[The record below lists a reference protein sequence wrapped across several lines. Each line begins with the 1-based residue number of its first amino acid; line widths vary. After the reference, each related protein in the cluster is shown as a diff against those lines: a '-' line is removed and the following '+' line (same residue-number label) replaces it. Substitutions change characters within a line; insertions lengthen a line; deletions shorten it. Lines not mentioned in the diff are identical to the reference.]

1 MKLLTHAL
9 IAIAAAAAPALCVAQ
24 AYPAKPVRILIPFPA
39 GSIND
44 ILARVVAEKLTPALG
59 QPVIAENRI
68 GAGGRIAA
76 SAVAKA
82 PADGYTLL
90 LGSASTHVVA
100 PQVVKNMPYDSVK
113 DFTPIANAASPA
125 TGLVVNAELPVKTVR
140 DLVDYAKR
148 NPGKI
153 SFASNGIGSTH
164 QLRGEFIKMAAG
176 IDMVHVPFSGSN
188 ELVTA
193 ILANTVQMTFIVPGN
208 VKAHI
213 DSGRL
218 RLLAVTTPKRYE
230 VMPNVP
236 TVLEELPGYEPI
248 VDWFAFF
255 GPAGLAR
262 PIVQRL
268 NGEIVKALHL
278 PDVKA
283 ALDKQSLIV
292 IASTPEELAE
302 QIRREL
308 PVYARAVKA
317 AGIQPE

>member
-1 MKLLTHAL
+1 MKSLAHAVL
-9 IAIAAAAAPALCVAQ
+9 AIAAASAPAITFAQ
-24 AYPAKPVRILIPFPA
+24 AYPVKPVHILIPFPA

-76 SAVAKA
+76 TAASKA
-82 PADGYTLL
+82 APDGYTLL

-100 PQVVKNMPYDSVK
+100 PQVVKAMPYDPVK

-125 TGLVVNAELPVKTVR
+125 TGLVVNAELPVTSVR
-140 DLVDYAKR
+140 ELVDYAKK
-148 NPGKI
+148 NPGKV
-153 SFASNGIGSTH
+153 SFATNGIGSTH
-164 QLRGEFIKMAAG
+164 QLRGEFIKAAAG
-176 IDMVHVPFSGSN
+176 IDMVHIPFSGSN
-188 ELVTA
+188 ELVAA

-218 RLLAVTTPKRYE
+218 RLLAMTTPKRYA

-236 TVLEELPGYEPI
+236 TVVEELPGYEPI

-262 PIVQRL
+262 PIVLKL
-268 NGEIVKALHL
+268 NGEIVKSLQL

-302 QIRREL
+302 QIKREL
-308 PVYARAVKA
+308 PLYARAVKA

>member
-1 MKLLTHAL
+1 MKSLHAL
-9 IAIAAAAAPALCVAQ
+9 IVIAAAATPALCFAQ
-24 AYPAKPVRILIPFPA
+24 AYPAKPVRILIPFAA

-59 QPVIAENRI
+59 QAVIAENRV

-76 SAVAKA
+76 SAAAKA

-140 DLVDYAKR
+140 ELVDYARR

-153 SFASNGIGSTH
+153 TFASNGIGSTH

-176 IDMVHVPFSGSN
+176 IDMVHAPYSGSN

-218 RLLAVTTPKRYE
+218 RLLAVTTPKRYA

-262 PIVQRL
+262 PIVLRL
-268 NGEIVKALHL
+268 NAEIVKSLQM
-278 PDVKA
+278 PDVRA
-283 ALDKQSLIV
+283 VLDKQSLIV

>member
-1 MKLLTHAL
+1 MKSLAQAL
-9 IAIAAAAAPALCVAQ
+9 IVIATAVAPALCFGQ
-24 AYPAKPVRILIPFPA
+24 AYPSKPVRILIPFPA

-76 SAVAKA
+76 TAAAKA

-125 TGLVVNAELPVKTVR
+125 TGLVVNGELPVKTVR
-140 DLVDYAKR
+140 ELIDYARK

-153 SFASNGIGSTH
+153 SFATNGIGSTH

-208 VKAHI
+208 VRAHL

-230 VMPNVP
+230 AMPNVP

-262 PIVQRL
+262 PIVLRL
-268 NGEIVKALHL
+268 NGEIVKSLQM
-278 PDVKA
+278 PDVRA

-292 IASTPEELAE
+292 IASTPEELAD
-302 QIRREL
+302 QIKREL

>member
-1 MKLLTHAL
+1 MKTLARALLVV
-9 IAIAAAAAPALCVAQ
+9 AAAAAPALSFAQ

-76 SAVAKA
+76 TAAAKSA
-82 PADGYTLL
+82 PDGYTLL

-100 PQVVKNMPYDSVK
+100 PQVVKAMPYDSVK

-125 TGLVVNAELPVKTVR
+125 TGLVVNAELPVSTVR
-140 DLVDYAKR
+140 ELVEYARK

-153 SFASNGIGSTH
+153 SFATNGIGSTH
-164 QLRGEFIKMAAG
+164 QLRGEFIKAAAG

-188 ELVTA
+188 ELVAA

-208 VKAHI
+208 VRAHI

-218 RLLAVTTPKRYE
+218 RLLAMTTPKRYA
-230 VMPNVP
+230 VLPNVP
-236 TVLEELPGYEPI
+236 TVVEELPGYEPI

-262 PIVQRL
+262 PIVSRL
-268 NGEIVKALHL
+268 NGEIVKSLQLA
-278 PDVKA
+278 DVRA

-302 QIRREL
+302 QIKREL
-308 PVYARAVKA
+308 PIYARAVKA